1 MEGGLG
7 GISPELN
14 NIMEGLKEMDAFRKG
29 AKSPIVQSLLDK
41 NVNKLMG
48 MMNQVLRFYS
58 PFDNNNSKWQ

>member
-48 MMNQVLRFYS
+48 MMNQVFRKISLKN
-58 PFDNNNSKWQ
+58 NNNSKWQ